1 MNMRLWIAFIVIAIV
16 MAFASPVAVA
26 QQDFSKVVIE
36 SQQLAEGIYMLTGAG
51 GNLGVSVGE
60 DGVIL
65 IDDQFAELTPK
76 IQDALTKLSP
86 KPVRFV
92 INTHW
97 HFDHTGGNEN
107 MGKTGAIIVAHDNV
121 RRRMS
126 VPSFIK
132 MFNREQPA
140 SPKDALPIVTFDN
153 NVTFHFNGEE
163 IFVFHIANAH
173 TDGDSLILFRHANVL
188 HMGDTFFN
196 GFYPFIDSGSG
207 GSIDGMIAAAD
218 QVLPML
224 KPDTKVIP
232 GHGPLGS
239 AKELKAFRDMLAT
252 LRENIAKL
260 IREGKTVEQAV
271 AANPTK
277 DLDAVWGKG
286 FLKPEQVVQM
296 VYADLERTVKK

>member
-1 MNMRLWIAFIVIAIV
+1 MSLRKWTFALAGLLIAPLAG
-16 MAFASPVAVA
+16 A

-36 SQQLAEGIYMLTGAG
+36 SQKVAEGVYMLTGAG
-51 GNLGVSVGE
+51 GNMGASIGE

-65 IDDQFAELTPK
+65 IDDQFAELTPR
-76 IQDALTKLSP
+76 IQEALTKLSP

-107 MGKTGAIIVAHDNV
+107 LGKAGSIIVAHDNV

-126 VPSFIK
+126 VASFNRF
-132 MFNREQPA
+132 FNRETPA
-140 SPKDALPIVTFDN
+140 SPRVALPVLTFDN
-153 NVTFHFNGEE
+153 NVTFHFNGDE

-173 TDGDSLILFRHANVL
+173 TDGDSLILFRNANVL
-188 HMGDTFFN
+188 HAGDIFFN
-196 GFYPFIDSGSG
+196 GIYPFIDAGSG

-224 KPDTKVIP
+224 KPDTKVVP
-232 GHGPLGS
+232 GHGPLGT
-239 AKELKAFRDMLAT
+239 ATDLKAFRDMLIA
-252 LRENIAKL
+252 LRDNVAKL
-260 IREGKTVEQAV
+260 IREGKTLEEAI
-271 AANPTK
+271 AATPTK
-277 DLDAVWGKG
+277 DLDPVWGDG

-296 VYADLERTVKK
+296 VYLDLKRTVKQE